1 MALFLKKELDNGATI
16 AVWKIT
22 ETEDE
27 LLKLSSTPT
36 DEMEEI
42 SYISNANMRKQRL
55 AVRALL
61 NELFD
66 EKVYLSHHDNGKP
79 YIENNAT
86 NISITHTDK
95 YVAIITHDEDDL
107 GIDIESLDRDFTAVE
122 KKALSEDEI
131 DDLEDDAEGE
141 NDAMIIGIVA
151 CAIIKA
157 YAKAHATSVYDE
169 VVMAILM
176 RWNDHPLFFTM
187 LQGAARKEERR
198 FAEDKRNN
206 LLRYEL
212 EQAAVEGE
220 VSVREMVAY
229 AKEMDAESIKVILFM
244 LGKAN
249 VDHGNMYDSE
259 YNDLYDVYLKKTQ
272 VVYNFKSLNDIH
284 DNQEVK
290 IGK

>member
-1 MALFLKKELDNGATI
+1 MIVHLDKEQTRQMRRKLLASGSDIVFVLFHDTLKQLQSEGKTQLSAVEVFLSARRFAQTLLSMGEVMEAL
-16 AVWKIT
+16 
-22 ETEDE
+22 EDE
-27 LLKLSSTPT
+27 L
-36 DEMEEI
+36 
-42 SYISNANMRKQRL
+42 
-55 AVRALL
+55 
-61 NELFD
+61 
-66 EKVYLSHHDNGKP
+66 
-79 YIENNAT
+79 
-86 NISITHTDK
+86 
-95 YVAIITHDEDDL
+95 DDL
-107 GIDIESLDRDFTAVE
+107 
-122 KKALSEDEI
+122 K
-131 DDLEDDAEGE
+131 DDAEGG

>member
-1 MALFLKKELDNGATI
+1 MIVHLDKEQTRQTRRKLLASDSDIVFVLFHDTLKQLQGEGKTQLSAVEVFLSARSFARTLLSMGEVMEAL
-16 AVWKIT
+16 
-22 ETEDE
+22 EDE
-27 LLKLSSTPT
+27 L
-36 DEMEEI
+36 
-42 SYISNANMRKQRL
+42 
-55 AVRALL
+55 
-61 NELFD
+61 
-66 EKVYLSHHDNGKP
+66 
-79 YIENNAT
+79 
-86 NISITHTDK
+86 
-95 YVAIITHDEDDL
+95 DDL
-107 GIDIESLDRDFTAVE
+107 G
-122 KKALSEDEI
+122 
-131 DDLEDDAEGE
+131 DDAEGG

-212 EQAAVEGE
+212 EQAAAEGE
-220 VSVREMVAY
+220 VSVRGMVAY

>member
-1 MALFLKKELDNGATI
+1 MIVHLDKEQTRQMRRKLLASDCDIVFVLFHDTLKQLQSEGKTQLSAVEVFLSARSFAQTLLSMGEVMEAL
-16 AVWKIT
+16 
-22 ETEDE
+22 EDE
-27 LLKLSSTPT
+27 L
-36 DEMEEI
+36 
-42 SYISNANMRKQRL
+42 
-55 AVRALL
+55 
-61 NELFD
+61 
-66 EKVYLSHHDNGKP
+66 
-79 YIENNAT
+79 
-86 NISITHTDK
+86 
-95 YVAIITHDEDDL
+95 
-107 GIDIESLDRDFTAVE
+107 
-122 KKALSEDEI
+122 

-212 EQAAVEGE
+212 EQAAAEGE

>member
-1 MALFLKKELDNGATI
+1 MIVHLDKEQTRQMRRKLLASDCDIVFVLFHDTLKQLQSEGKTQLSAVEVFLSARSFAQTLLSMGEVMEAL
-16 AVWKIT
+16 
-22 ETEDE
+22 EDE
-27 LLKLSSTPT
+27 L
-36 DEMEEI
+36 
-42 SYISNANMRKQRL
+42 
-55 AVRALL
+55 
-61 NELFD
+61 
-66 EKVYLSHHDNGKP
+66 
-79 YIENNAT
+79 
-86 NISITHTDK
+86 
-95 YVAIITHDEDDL
+95 DDL
-107 GIDIESLDRDFTAVE
+107 D
-122 KKALSEDEI
+122 
-131 DDLEDDAEGE
+131 DDAEGG

-212 EQAAVEGE
+212 EQAAAEGE

-229 AKEMDAESIKVILFM
+229 AKEMDAESIKVILCM

>member
-1 MALFLKKELDNGATI
+1 MIEHLDKEQTRQMRRKLLASDCDIVFVLFHDTLKQLQSEGKTQLSAVEVFLSARSFAQTLLSMGEVMEAL
-16 AVWKIT
+16 
-22 ETEDE
+22 EDE
-27 LLKLSSTPT
+27 L
-36 DEMEEI
+36 
-42 SYISNANMRKQRL
+42 
-55 AVRALL
+55 
-61 NELFD
+61 
-66 EKVYLSHHDNGKP
+66 
-79 YIENNAT
+79 
-86 NISITHTDK
+86 
-95 YVAIITHDEDDL
+95 DDL
-107 GIDIESLDRDFTAVE
+107 
-122 KKALSEDEI
+122 K
-131 DDLEDDAEGE
+131 DDAEGG

-212 EQAAVEGE
+212 EQAAAEGE

>member
-1 MALFLKKELDNGATI
+1 MIVHLDKEQTRQMRRKLLASDCDIVCVLFHDTLKQLQSEGKTQLSAVEVFLSARSFAQTLLSMGEVMEAL
-16 AVWKIT
+16 
-22 ETEDE
+22 EDE
-27 LLKLSSTPT
+27 L
-36 DEMEEI
+36 
-42 SYISNANMRKQRL
+42 
-55 AVRALL
+55 
-61 NELFD
+61 
-66 EKVYLSHHDNGKP
+66 
-79 YIENNAT
+79 
-86 NISITHTDK
+86 
-95 YVAIITHDEDDL
+95 DDL
-107 GIDIESLDRDFTAVE
+107 
-122 KKALSEDEI
+122 K
-131 DDLEDDAEGE
+131 DDAEGG

>member
-1 MALFLKKELDNGATI
+1 MIVHLDKEQTRQMRRKLLASDSDIVFVLFHDTLKQLQGEGKTQLSAVEAFLSARRFAQTLLSMGEVMEAL
-16 AVWKIT
+16 
-22 ETEDE
+22 EDE
-27 LLKLSSTPT
+27 L
-36 DEMEEI
+36 
-42 SYISNANMRKQRL
+42 
-55 AVRALL
+55 
-61 NELFD
+61 
-66 EKVYLSHHDNGKP
+66 
-79 YIENNAT
+79 
-86 NISITHTDK
+86 
-95 YVAIITHDEDDL
+95 DDL
-107 GIDIESLDRDFTAVE
+107 D
-122 KKALSEDEI
+122 
-131 DDLEDDAEGE
+131 DDAEGG

>member
-1 MALFLKKELDNGATI
+1 MIVHLDKEQTRQMRRKLLASDSDIVFVLFHDTLKQLQGEGKTQLSAVEAFLSARRFAQTLLSMGEVMEAL
-16 AVWKIT
+16 
-22 ETEDE
+22 EDE
-27 LLKLSSTPT
+27 L
-36 DEMEEI
+36 
-42 SYISNANMRKQRL
+42 
-55 AVRALL
+55 
-61 NELFD
+61 
-66 EKVYLSHHDNGKP
+66 
-79 YIENNAT
+79 
-86 NISITHTDK
+86 
-95 YVAIITHDEDDL
+95 
-107 GIDIESLDRDFTAVE
+107 
-122 KKALSEDEI
+122 

-157 YAKAHATSVYDE
+157 YAKAHALPACDE
-169 VVMAILM
+169 VMMAILM

-212 EQAAVEGE
+212 EQAAAEGE

>member
-1 MALFLKKELDNGATI
+1 MIVHLDKEQTRQMRRKLLASDSDIVFVLFHDTLKQLQSEGKTQLS
-16 AVWKIT
+16 AVEAFLSARRFAQT
-22 ETEDE
+22 LLSMGEVMERLEDE
-27 LLKLSSTPT
+27 L
-36 DEMEEI
+36 
-42 SYISNANMRKQRL
+42 
-55 AVRALL
+55 
-61 NELFD
+61 
-66 EKVYLSHHDNGKP
+66 
-79 YIENNAT
+79 
-86 NISITHTDK
+86 
-95 YVAIITHDEDDL
+95 
-107 GIDIESLDRDFTAVE
+107 
-122 KKALSEDEI
+122 

-157 YAKAHATSVYDE
+157 YAKAHALPACDE

-176 RWNDHPLFFTM
+176 RWNDHPLFFPM

-229 AKEMDAESIKVILFM
+229 AKEMDAESIKGFLFM

>member
-1 MALFLKKELDNGATI
+1 MIVHLDKEQTRQMRRKLLASDSDIVFVLFHDTLKQLQGEGKTQLSAVEVFLSARSFAQTLLSMGEVMEAL
-16 AVWKIT
+16 
-22 ETEDE
+22 EDE
-27 LLKLSSTPT
+27 L
-36 DEMEEI
+36 
-42 SYISNANMRKQRL
+42 
-55 AVRALL
+55 
-61 NELFD
+61 
-66 EKVYLSHHDNGKP
+66 
-79 YIENNAT
+79 
-86 NISITHTDK
+86 
-95 YVAIITHDEDDL
+95 DDL
-107 GIDIESLDRDFTAVE
+107 
-122 KKALSEDEI
+122 K
-131 DDLEDDAEGE
+131 DDAEGG

-212 EQAAVEGE
+212 EQAAAEGE

>member
-1 MALFLKKELDNGATI
+1 MIVHLDKEQTRQMRRKLLASDCDIVFVLFHDTLKQLQSEGKTQLSAVEVFLSARSFAQTLLSMGEVMEAL
-16 AVWKIT
+16 
-22 ETEDE
+22 EDE
-27 LLKLSSTPT
+27 L
-36 DEMEEI
+36 
-42 SYISNANMRKQRL
+42 
-55 AVRALL
+55 
-61 NELFD
+61 
-66 EKVYLSHHDNGKP
+66 
-79 YIENNAT
+79 
-86 NISITHTDK
+86 
-95 YVAIITHDEDDL
+95 DDL
-107 GIDIESLDRDFTAVE
+107 D
-122 KKALSEDEI
+122 
-131 DDLEDDAEGE
+131 DDAEGE

>member
-1 MALFLKKELDNGATI
+1 MIVHLDKEQTRQMRRKLLASDSDIVFVLFHDTLKQLQGEGKTQLSAVEAFLSARRFAQTLLSMGEVMEAL
-16 AVWKIT
+16 
-22 ETEDE
+22 EDE
-27 LLKLSSTPT
+27 L
-36 DEMEEI
+36 
-42 SYISNANMRKQRL
+42 
-55 AVRALL
+55 
-61 NELFD
+61 
-66 EKVYLSHHDNGKP
+66 
-79 YIENNAT
+79 
-86 NISITHTDK
+86 
-95 YVAIITHDEDDL
+95 
-107 GIDIESLDRDFTAVE
+107 
-122 KKALSEDEI
+122 

-212 EQAAVEGE
+212 EQAAAEGE

>member
-1 MALFLKKELDNGATI
+1 MIVHLDKEQTRQMRRKLLASDCDIVFVLFHDTLKQLQGEGKTQLSAVEAFLSARRFAQTLLSMGEVMEAL
-16 AVWKIT
+16 
-22 ETEDE
+22 EDE
-27 LLKLSSTPT
+27 L
-36 DEMEEI
+36 
-42 SYISNANMRKQRL
+42 
-55 AVRALL
+55 
-61 NELFD
+61 
-66 EKVYLSHHDNGKP
+66 
-79 YIENNAT
+79 
-86 NISITHTDK
+86 
-95 YVAIITHDEDDL
+95 DDL
-107 GIDIESLDRDFTAVE
+107 
-122 KKALSEDEI
+122 K
-131 DDLEDDAEGE
+131 DDAEGG

-212 EQAAVEGE
+212 EQAAAEGE

>member
-1 MALFLKKELDNGATI
+1 MIEHLDKEQTRQMRRKLLASDCDIVFVLFHDTLKQLQSEGKTQLSAVEVFLSARRFAQTLLSMGEVMEAL
-16 AVWKIT
+16 
-22 ETEDE
+22 EDE
-27 LLKLSSTPT
+27 L
-36 DEMEEI
+36 
-42 SYISNANMRKQRL
+42 
-55 AVRALL
+55 
-61 NELFD
+61 
-66 EKVYLSHHDNGKP
+66 
-79 YIENNAT
+79 
-86 NISITHTDK
+86 
-95 YVAIITHDEDDL
+95 
-107 GIDIESLDRDFTAVE
+107 
-122 KKALSEDEI
+122 

-212 EQAAVEGE
+212 EQAAAEGE

>member
-1 MALFLKKELDNGATI
+1 MIEHLDKEQTRQMRRKLLASGSDIVFVLFHDTLKQLQSEGKTQLSAVEVFLSARRFAQTLLSMGEVMEAL
-16 AVWKIT
+16 
-22 ETEDE
+22 EDE
-27 LLKLSSTPT
+27 L
-36 DEMEEI
+36 
-42 SYISNANMRKQRL
+42 
-55 AVRALL
+55 
-61 NELFD
+61 
-66 EKVYLSHHDNGKP
+66 
-79 YIENNAT
+79 
-86 NISITHTDK
+86 
-95 YVAIITHDEDDL
+95 DDL
-107 GIDIESLDRDFTAVE
+107 
-122 KKALSEDEI
+122 K
-131 DDLEDDAEGE
+131 DDAEGG

-212 EQAAVEGE
+212 EQAAAEGE

>member
-1 MALFLKKELDNGATI
+1 MIVHLDKEQTRQMRRKLLASDCDIVFVLFHDTLKQLQSEGKTQLSAVEVFLSARSFAQTLLSMGEVMEAL
-16 AVWKIT
+16 
-22 ETEDE
+22 EDE
-27 LLKLSSTPT
+27 L
-36 DEMEEI
+36 
-42 SYISNANMRKQRL
+42 
-55 AVRALL
+55 
-61 NELFD
+61 
-66 EKVYLSHHDNGKP
+66 
-79 YIENNAT
+79 
-86 NISITHTDK
+86 
-95 YVAIITHDEDDL
+95 DDL
-107 GIDIESLDRDFTAVE
+107 D
-122 KKALSEDEI
+122 
-131 DDLEDDAEGE
+131 DDAEGG

-229 AKEMDAESIKVILFM
+229 AKEMDAESIKVILCM

>member
-1 MALFLKKELDNGATI
+1 MIVHLDKEQTRQMRRKLLASDCDIVFVLFHDTLKQLQGEGKTQ
-16 AVWKIT
+16 
-22 ETEDE
+22 
-27 LLKLSSTPT
+27 LS
-36 DEMEEI
+36 
-42 SYISNANMRKQRL
+42 
-55 AVRALL
+55 
-61 NELFD
+61 
-66 EKVYLSHHDNGKP
+66 
-79 YIENNAT
+79 
-86 NISITHTDK
+86 
-95 YVAIITHDEDDL
+95 
-107 GIDIESLDRDFTAVE
+107 AVE
-122 KKALSEDEI
+122 AFLSARRFAQTLLSMGEVMEALEGEL

-157 YAKAHATSVYDE
+157 YAKAHALPACDE
-169 VVMAILM
+169 VMMAILM

-212 EQAAVEGE
+212 EQAAAEGE

>member
-1 MALFLKKELDNGATI
+1 MIVHLDKEQTRQTRRKLLASDSDIVFVLFHDTLKQLQSEGKTQLSAVEVFLSARSFARTLLSMGEVMEAL
-16 AVWKIT
+16 
-22 ETEDE
+22 EDE
-27 LLKLSSTPT
+27 L
-36 DEMEEI
+36 
-42 SYISNANMRKQRL
+42 
-55 AVRALL
+55 
-61 NELFD
+61 
-66 EKVYLSHHDNGKP
+66 
-79 YIENNAT
+79 
-86 NISITHTDK
+86 
-95 YVAIITHDEDDL
+95 
-107 GIDIESLDRDFTAVE
+107 
-122 KKALSEDEI
+122 
-131 DDLEDDAEGE
+131 DDLEDDAEGG

-212 EQAAVEGE
+212 EQAAAEGE

-229 AKEMDAESIKVILFM
+229 AKEMDVESIKGFLSM

>member
-1 MALFLKKELDNGATI
+1 MIVHLDKEQTRQMRRKLLASDCDIVFVLFHDTLKQLQGEGKTQLSAVEVFLSARSFAQTLLSMGEVMEAL
-16 AVWKIT
+16 
-22 ETEDE
+22 EDE
-27 LLKLSSTPT
+27 L
-36 DEMEEI
+36 
-42 SYISNANMRKQRL
+42 
-55 AVRALL
+55 
-61 NELFD
+61 
-66 EKVYLSHHDNGKP
+66 
-79 YIENNAT
+79 
-86 NISITHTDK
+86 
-95 YVAIITHDEDDL
+95 DDL
-107 GIDIESLDRDFTAVE
+107 D
-122 KKALSEDEI
+122 
-131 DDLEDDAEGE
+131 DDAEGG

>member
-1 MALFLKKELDNGATI
+1 MIVHLDKEQTRQMRRKLLASDCDIVFVLFHDTLKQLQSEGKTQLSAVEVFLSARSFAQTLLSMGEVMEAL
-16 AVWKIT
+16 
-22 ETEDE
+22 EDE
-27 LLKLSSTPT
+27 L
-36 DEMEEI
+36 
-42 SYISNANMRKQRL
+42 
-55 AVRALL
+55 
-61 NELFD
+61 
-66 EKVYLSHHDNGKP
+66 
-79 YIENNAT
+79 
-86 NISITHTDK
+86 
-95 YVAIITHDEDDL
+95 DDL
-107 GIDIESLDRDFTAVE
+107 
-122 KKALSEDEI
+122 K
-131 DDLEDDAEGE
+131 DDAEGG

-212 EQAAVEGE
+212 EQAAAEGE

>member
-1 MALFLKKELDNGATI
+1 MIVHLDKEQTRQMRRKLLASDCDIVFVLFHDTLKQLQSEGKTQLSAVEVFLSARRFAQTLLSMGEVMEAL
-16 AVWKIT
+16 
-22 ETEDE
+22 EDE
-27 LLKLSSTPT
+27 L
-36 DEMEEI
+36 
-42 SYISNANMRKQRL
+42 
-55 AVRALL
+55 
-61 NELFD
+61 
-66 EKVYLSHHDNGKP
+66 
-79 YIENNAT
+79 
-86 NISITHTDK
+86 
-95 YVAIITHDEDDL
+95 DDL
-107 GIDIESLDRDFTAVE
+107 
-122 KKALSEDEI
+122 K
-131 DDLEDDAEGE
+131 DDAEGG

>member
-1 MALFLKKELDNGATI
+1 MIVHLDKEQTRQTRRKLLASDSDIVFVLFHDTLKQLQGEGKTQLSAVEVFLSARSFARTLLSMGEVMEAL
-16 AVWKIT
+16 
-22 ETEDE
+22 EDE
-27 LLKLSSTPT
+27 L
-36 DEMEEI
+36 
-42 SYISNANMRKQRL
+42 
-55 AVRALL
+55 
-61 NELFD
+61 
-66 EKVYLSHHDNGKP
+66 
-79 YIENNAT
+79 
-86 NISITHTDK
+86 
-95 YVAIITHDEDDL
+95 
-107 GIDIESLDRDFTAVE
+107 
-122 KKALSEDEI
+122 

-212 EQAAVEGE
+212 EQAAAEGE

>member
-1 MALFLKKELDNGATI
+1 MIVHLDKEQTRQMRRKLLASDCDIVFVLFHDTLKQLQSEGKTQLSAVEVFLSARSFAQTLLSMGEVMEAL
-16 AVWKIT
+16 
-22 ETEDE
+22 EDE
-27 LLKLSSTPT
+27 L
-36 DEMEEI
+36 
-42 SYISNANMRKQRL
+42 
-55 AVRALL
+55 
-61 NELFD
+61 
-66 EKVYLSHHDNGKP
+66 
-79 YIENNAT
+79 
-86 NISITHTDK
+86 
-95 YVAIITHDEDDL
+95 DDL
-107 GIDIESLDRDFTAVE
+107 D
-122 KKALSEDEI
+122 
-131 DDLEDDAEGE
+131 DDAEGG

>member
-1 MALFLKKELDNGATI
+1 MIVHLDKEQTRQMRRKLLASDSDIVFVLFHDTLKQLQSEGKTQLSAVEVFLSARSFAQTLLSMGEVMEAL
-16 AVWKIT
+16 
-22 ETEDE
+22 EDE
-27 LLKLSSTPT
+27 L
-36 DEMEEI
+36 
-42 SYISNANMRKQRL
+42 
-55 AVRALL
+55 
-61 NELFD
+61 
-66 EKVYLSHHDNGKP
+66 
-79 YIENNAT
+79 
-86 NISITHTDK
+86 
-95 YVAIITHDEDDL
+95 DDL
-107 GIDIESLDRDFTAVE
+107 D
-122 KKALSEDEI
+122 
-131 DDLEDDAEGE
+131 DDAEGG

-212 EQAAVEGE
+212 EQAAAEGE

>member
-1 MALFLKKELDNGATI
+1 MIEHLDKEQTRQMRRKLLASDCDIVFVLFHDTLKQLQSEGKTQLSAVEVFLSARSFAQTLLSMGEVMEAL
-16 AVWKIT
+16 
-22 ETEDE
+22 EDE
-27 LLKLSSTPT
+27 L
-36 DEMEEI
+36 
-42 SYISNANMRKQRL
+42 
-55 AVRALL
+55 
-61 NELFD
+61 
-66 EKVYLSHHDNGKP
+66 
-79 YIENNAT
+79 
-86 NISITHTDK
+86 
-95 YVAIITHDEDDL
+95 DDL
-107 GIDIESLDRDFTAVE
+107 
-122 KKALSEDEI
+122 K
-131 DDLEDDAEGE
+131 DDAEGG

-176 RWNDHPLFFTM
+176 HWNDHPLFFTM

-212 EQAAVEGE
+212 EQAAAEGE

>member
-1 MALFLKKELDNGATI
+1 MIVHLDKEQTRQMRRKLLASDSDIVFVLFHDTLKQLQGEGKTQLSAVEVFLSARSFAQTLLSMGEVMEAL
-16 AVWKIT
+16 
-22 ETEDE
+22 EDE
-27 LLKLSSTPT
+27 L
-36 DEMEEI
+36 
-42 SYISNANMRKQRL
+42 
-55 AVRALL
+55 
-61 NELFD
+61 
-66 EKVYLSHHDNGKP
+66 
-79 YIENNAT
+79 
-86 NISITHTDK
+86 
-95 YVAIITHDEDDL
+95 
-107 GIDIESLDRDFTAVE
+107 
-122 KKALSEDEI
+122 

-212 EQAAVEGE
+212 EQAAAEGE